1 MWCKNYWWGIL
12 RQASRL
18 VAFPVSCSW
27 RGLLLSCDALSA
39 VVGSQTIAAFARGF
53 RREENRSAQKCAPR

>member
-18 VAFPVSCSW
+18 VAFSKTSQCQNSK
-27 RGLLLSCDALSA
+27 SA
-39 VVGSQTIAAFARGF
+39 IFMCWNFGAQAVAPAEELFRVARDLPL
-53 RREENRSAQKCAPR
+53 RNSST